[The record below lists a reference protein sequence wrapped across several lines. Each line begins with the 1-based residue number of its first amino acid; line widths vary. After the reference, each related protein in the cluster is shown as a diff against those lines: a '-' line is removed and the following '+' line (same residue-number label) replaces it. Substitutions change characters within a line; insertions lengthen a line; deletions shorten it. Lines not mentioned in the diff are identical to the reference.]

1 MCRPAVLFPSA
12 DECIRHS
19 NSGMKAEAAE
29 QEQPLSSQVQLQLV
43 YGESVHQDFGLMTP
57 SQSLSCQPQPSS

>member
-1 MCRPAVLFPSA
+1 
-12 DECIRHS
+12 
-19 NSGMKAEAAE
+19 MKAETAE